1 MKNSMLEKE
10 LEKFNE
16 LHKTRYWPFQCS
28 ECGHKGISKDLR
40 LVETSYDYYNGSEY
54 SVYCPKCLAE
64 ICDDDSS
71 DCYSIKKGVSI
82 YLKWFFR
89 FITFYRFRERRKY
102 TF

>member
-16 LHKTRYWPFQCS
+16 LHKKRYWPFQCS
-28 ECGHKGISKDLR
+28 ECGCKGISKDLI
-40 LVETSYDYYNGSEY
+40 LEETSYDYYNCSEY

-64 ICDDDSS
+64 ICNDDYSN
-71 DCYSIKKGVSI
+71 CYSRSKGISI

-89 FITFYRFRERRKY
+89 FITFYRFRERQKY
-102 TF
+102 TL